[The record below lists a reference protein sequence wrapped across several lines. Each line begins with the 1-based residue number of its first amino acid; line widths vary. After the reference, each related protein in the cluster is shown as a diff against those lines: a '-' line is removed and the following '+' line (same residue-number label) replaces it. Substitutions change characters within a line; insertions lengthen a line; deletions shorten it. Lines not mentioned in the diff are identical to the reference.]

1 MGREEE
7 EIPKMPDFPSRGP
20 EELDLSRIWAPVND
34 EDDEPDNDP
43 DEALREIWGELSPE
57 GPCAGGLCQHEES
70 GYDFEYKEEIFY
82 DSRNETVAELALPK
96 RTAWQRRRM
105 QTNFAGNIITKLTP
119 GVRDPNRVNVF
130 INNRFD
136 FSLDVT
142 QVVDFQLKV
151 GLQVDDKRLAE
162 LHRASEFGKL
172 YQRTLEWVLTRP
184 HSVREARDYLRRR
197 QIKRRQTNRAR
208 VKEGKEPFAEIA
220 DDVMELVMER
230 LIEKGYLDDKKFAK
244 FYVENRYVR
253 KGISQKRLRMELSR
267 KGVESEIANQFLQQD
282 IRDDKEEI
290 MKMIAK
296 KHKRYSDFKLV
307 GYLVRQG
314 FNFQLAKDSV
324 EKYHQE
330 HPEE

>member
-1 MGREEE
+1 MDCNEDEG
-7 EIPKMPDFPSRGP
+7 KQLGYSSRGP
-20 EELDLSRIWAPVND
+20 EEYDLSRIWAPIDDKAD
-34 EDDEPDNDP
+34 EDDGDS
-43 DEALREIWGELSPE
+43 DEALQGIWGEVSPE
-57 GPCAGGLCQHEES
+57 GPCAGGL
-70 GYDFEYKEEIFY
+70 YRNEEIDAVYPLEEEKVFSEQ
-82 DSRNETVAELALPK
+82 DERELALPK
-96 RTAWQRRRM
+96 RAAWQRRRL
-105 QTNFAGNIITKLTP
+105 QTNFSGNIITKLVP

-136 FSLDVT
+136 FSLDVA

-151 GLQVDDKRLAE
+151 GQKVDAKRLEE

-208 VKEGKEPFAEIA
+208 IKEGKEPFAEI
-220 DDVMELVMER
+220 DDEVMGLVIDR

-267 KGVESEIANQFLQQD
+267 KGVESEIANQFLQQE

-296 KHKRYSDFKLV
+296 KRKRYNDFKLV

-324 EKYHQE
+324 EKYNQQCQKE
-330 HPEE
+330 